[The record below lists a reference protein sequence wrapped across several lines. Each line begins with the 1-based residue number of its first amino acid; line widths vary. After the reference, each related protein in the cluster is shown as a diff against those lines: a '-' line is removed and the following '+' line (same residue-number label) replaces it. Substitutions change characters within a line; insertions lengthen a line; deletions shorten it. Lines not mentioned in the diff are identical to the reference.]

1 MPESSSNPVI
11 HEMKIW
17 FLEQKV
23 RQLELDV
30 HRQDTKLM
38 LINENMGQHNK
49 QKSKMN
55 TNNAPV
61 GDRLSRTSITTN
73 DTATTGLDHNASLN
87 DSFCTKL
94 DDLILNMRDDEALD
108 RKEEDAPNKTIAPQ
122 ETNTPK
128 VYNVHH
134 RPTFFRLSYSK
145 KRFV

>member
-30 HRQDTKLM
+30 HRRDTKLM

-73 DTATTGLDHNASLN
+73 DTATTVL
-87 DSFCTKL
+87 
-94 DDLILNMRDDEALD
+94 R
-108 RKEEDAPNKTIAPQ
+108 
-122 ETNTPK
+122 
-128 VYNVHH
+128 
-134 RPTFFRLSYSK
+134 RLWYRVVCCWYSCIVIWIVLV
-145 KRFV
+145 RCLLY